1 MPIYE
6 YCCKKC
12 NTVFERFKPIS
23 ESGSDDVCPCGAPA
37 KRIISN
43 FKTEKSFAPFYHEGL
58 DKVVTSQR
66 DMQKEMSRQKVVPVI
81 DSRKGRNAVA
91 EKIAKVMQKNKN
103 PEFLKKA
110 DRFLKSVH

>member
-6 YCCKKC
+6 FCCQVC
-12 NTVFERFKPIS
+12 NTVFERVKPMS
-23 ESGSDDVCPCGAPA
+23 ESGLDDVCPCGGKA

-43 FKTEKSFAPFYHEGL
+43 FKTTESFTPFYHEGL
-58 DKVVTSQR
+58 DKVVTSR
-66 DMQKEMSRQKVVPVI
+66 NDMQKEMNRQKVVSVM
-81 DSRKGRNAVA
+81 DSRKSRNAMA
-91 EKIAKVMQKNKN
+91 EKMARVMQKNKN